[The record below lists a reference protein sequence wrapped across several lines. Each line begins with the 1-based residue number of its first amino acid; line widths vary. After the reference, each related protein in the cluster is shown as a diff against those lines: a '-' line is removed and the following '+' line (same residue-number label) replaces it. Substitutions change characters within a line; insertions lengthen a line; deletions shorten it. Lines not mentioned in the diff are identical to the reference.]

1 MTREGKWKV
10 LEREG
15 RDEKGGERKRIIIK
29 NKKNSPAIEDMGVGT
44 KR

>member
-15 RDEKGGERKRIIIK
+15 KDEKGGERKRIIIK
-29 NKKNSPAIEDMGVGT
+29 KKKTAQQ
-44 KR
+44 